1 MNTLRPLLLF
11 ISSIIFP
18 GISLLP
24 SLASAELTVVA
35 DLGGES
41 TESYFEAINAQTD
54 PNFSGS
60 ALPQELFSPA
70 TALGLTISS
79 VLPVTTPE
87 LTPGKVSPRALRLTG
102 MPPIF
107 IIGDDPL
114 SRDWVM
120 KRAGELQRL
129 KATGFVVSVSTE
141 ASLRELQVLLPEND
155 IAPVSGS
162 DLAKRLQL
170 SHYPVL
176 ITETGLSQ

>member
-1 MNTLRPLLLF
+1 MNTLRPFLLF
-11 ISSIIFP
+11 ILSIIFP
-18 GISLLP
+18 GIFLLP
-24 SLASAELTVVA
+24 SFASAELTVVA

-41 TESYFEAINAQTD
+41 TEPYFEAINAQTD
-54 PNFSGS
+54 PNFSRS
-60 ALPQELFSPA
+60 ALPQELSSPA
-70 TALGLTISS
+70 GPDLTIAS

-114 SRDWVM
+114 SRDWVV

-162 DLAKRLQL
+162 DLATRLQL

>member
-1 MNTLRPLLLF
+1 MNTLRPFVL
-11 ISSIIFP
+11 SIIFS
-18 GISLLP
+18 GIFLLP
-24 SLASAELTVVA
+24 SFVSAELTVVA

-41 TESYFEAINAQTD
+41 TDAYFEAINPQTD

-60 ALPQELFSPA
+60 TLSLDLPSPVSG
-70 TALGLTISS
+70 TGLTIAS

-87 LTPGKVSPRALRLTG
+87 LTPGKVAPRALKLTG

-114 SRDWVM
+114 SRDWLV

-129 KATGFVVSVSTE
+129 KATGFVVSVSSET
-141 ASLRELQVLLPEND
+141 SLRELQMLLPGND

-176 ITETGLSQ
+176 ITENGLSQ